1 MHNAN
6 HVTAE
11 RPQAMKK
18 KILLIDDEEK
28 IRRFMKISLIAEGF
42 DYCEAANA
50 LKGLQLAATGSP
62 DVIILDLGLPD
73 HDGYFVLK
81 ELRRWSTTPVL
92 ILTARDTEDEKV
104 KLLNGGANDYLSK
117 PFGIKELIARINVL
131 LRSSMLNEQDK
142 HLRFEHLE
150 INLIAHEV
158 HLHKQFLRFSKKE
171 FLLLSFLARHPQQLI
186 SQEILLAQL
195 WGATHLEDKHYLR
208 VCVGQL
214 RKKLADN
221 AEDPIFIKTVPGLG
235 YIFLQSPLLNT
246 VS

>member
-1 MHNAN
+1 M
-6 HVTAE
+6 
-11 RPQAMKK
+11 RK
-18 KILLIDDEEK
+18 KILVIDDEEK

-50 LKGLQLAATGSP
+50 LKGLQIAANENP
-62 DVIILDLGLPD
+62 DVIVLDLGLPD
-73 HDGYFVLK
+73 QDGYYVLR
-81 ELRRWSTTPVL
+81 ELRRWTNTPVL

-104 KLLNGGANDYLSK
+104 KLLDGGANDYLSK

-131 LRSSMLNEQDK
+131 LRTSTNGEKDK
-142 HLRFEHLE
+142 ILHFAQLH

-158 HLHKQFLRFSKKE
+158 RLHNHILRLSKKE
-171 FLLLSFLARHPQQLI
+171 FLLLSYLARHPQQLI
-186 SQEILLAQL
+186 SQEVLLAQL

-235 YIFLQSPLLNT
+235 YIFLQSPQLNT